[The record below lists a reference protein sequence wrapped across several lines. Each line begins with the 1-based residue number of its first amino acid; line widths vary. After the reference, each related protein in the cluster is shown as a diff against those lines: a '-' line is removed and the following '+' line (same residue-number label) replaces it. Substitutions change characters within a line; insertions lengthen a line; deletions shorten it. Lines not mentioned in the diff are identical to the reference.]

1 MEDERWILHLWT
13 MIHVLA
19 ELSIAPGARA
29 AFVDHFRWLEPLVR
43 AEHGCI
49 EYRGALERPTAIA
62 AQTPVRDEVLLVIEK
77 WESEAA
83 LAAHLDAPHMHEFA
97 KRTRGMM
104 THRVIRV
111 AADI

>member
-1 MEDERWILHLWT
+1 

-19 ELSIAPGARA
+19 ELAIAPGARS

-43 AEHGCI
+43 AEQGCI
-49 EYRGALERPTAIA
+49 EYRGALELRTGLP
-62 AQTPVRDEVLLVIEK
+62 AQTPARDDVLLVIEK

-83 LAAHLDAPHMHEFA
+83 LAAHLDAPHMHEFG
-97 KRTRGMM
+97 KRTKGMM
-104 THRVIRV
+104 TGRLIRV